1 MYKQKTKSPLI
12 VTLLITACLW
22 TSCGGSGSEIKA
34 ENPLAVVGTEYLY
47 PSDVSGIGTG
57 MPEKDSLY
65 QLKVY
70 TEQWVRN
77 QLMLQVARNNV
88 ASNEQIQRMVKEY
101 ESTLIMNTYEE
112 ALINERLDIE
122 VTPQQLADYY
132 GENKE
137 QYQAGINWVRCHF
150 VKVKRDADEIQNL
163 KKWFKSNDGV
173 DFERVKMFCAKNKT
187 VHILNEDIWIEY
199 DKLASE
205 LPENS
210 IDARHKSGQAILD
223 LMTET
228 HQYLLRIFEY
238 RDKTDAAPLQQVQ
251 DEIRRIILHQRRN
264 KIVEDIRKEVYE
276 KAKEEGG
283 FEILLKN

>member
-1 MYKQKTKSPLI
+1 MYKQQKIKFTPI
-12 VTLLITACLW
+12 FALLITAW
-22 TSCGGSGSEIKA
+22 FWIGCGGSGNEKESEK
-34 ENPLAVVGTEYLY
+34 PLAVVGAEYLY

-57 MPEKDSLY
+57 MPEQDSLY

-112 ALINERLDIE
+112 ALINERLDID

-132 GENKE
+132 SENKE
-137 QYQAGINWVRCHF
+137 QYQAGVNWVRCHF
-150 VKVKRDADEIQNL
+150 VKAKRDAPELQNL
-163 KKWFKSNDGV
+163 KKWFKNNDGI

-187 VHILNEDIWIEY
+187 IHILNEDIWIEY
-199 DKLASE
+199 DKLAGE

-210 IDARHKSGQAILD
+210 IEARHKNGQAILD

-228 HQYLLRIFEY
+228 HQFLLRIFEY
-238 RDKTDAAPLQQVQ
+238 RDKNDAAPLPQVQ
-251 DEIRRIILHQRRN
+251 EEIRRIILHQRRN

-276 KAKEEGG
+276 KAKKEGG
-283 FEILLKN
+283 FEIY